1 MLTVSIKA
9 GVMTIT
15 LPVAERPSSSGKS
28 TIVASTG
35 GFQAT
40 TTDHKGKPIQVS
52 VNAIVK

>member
-1 MLTVSIKA
+1 MLTVSIKN

-40 TTDHKGKPIQVS
+40 ATQHNGKPIQVS